1 MNKNERNKTILAN
14 DDKVAI
20 VKEQLEK
27 ILIGLQEGKIP
38 EEKNIQDLKHSF
50 GEYRAECTRLRKTA
64 QIGIQESEPVLEM
77 RKVSFTDVF
86 STLKPP
92 SKPRSIPPHPE
103 NKDIT
108 FLG

>member
-38 EEKNIQDLKHSF
+38 EEKNMREWKHAF
-50 GEYRAECTRLRKTA
+50 GEYRAE
-64 QIGIQESEPVLEM
+64 
-77 RKVSFTDVF
+77 
-86 STLKPP
+86 
-92 SKPRSIPPHPE
+92 
-103 NKDIT
+103 
-108 FLG
+108 